1 MPPVYQRLVE
11 KLPSLGVMAQLSG
24 MMGDTAKRAVEST
37 NVPQLMAALRGRVE
51 HTEERLNNMADKSF
65 RAMEDELSGVRTEVR
80 LSANGHPLPSSWNAF
95 LV

>member
-1 MPPVYQRLVE
+1 
-11 KLPSLGVMAQLSG
+11 
-24 MMGDTAKRAVEST
+24 MGDTAKRAVEST

-65 RAMEDELSGVRTEVR
+65 RAMEDELSGIRSEVR
-80 LSANGHPLPSSWNAF
+80 SRDNGHTLPGSWDAV